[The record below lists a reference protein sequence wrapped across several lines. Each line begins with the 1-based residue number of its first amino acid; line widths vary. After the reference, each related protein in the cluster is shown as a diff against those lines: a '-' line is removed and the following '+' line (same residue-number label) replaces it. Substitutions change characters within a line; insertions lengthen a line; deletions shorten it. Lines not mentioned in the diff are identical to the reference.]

1 MKIGILMGL
10 DSGKPSREQT
20 AQVHTKYTL
29 QAVELYPKLILT
41 PQSQTY
47 LSIFQMQ
54 LNT

>member
-10 DSGKPSREQT
+10 ILGNLQEEQT
-20 AQVHTKYTL
+20 AQVLIKYTL
-29 QAVELYPKLILT
+29 QAVELYPKLIIT

-47 LSIFQMQ
+47 LRIFQMQ